1 MDRCAHFD
9 ILCFIMSP
17 DASTPLPLGFD
28 RREYYR
34 ITIMLPICLQAET
47 DTTEGTLV
55 EKSVNLSA
63 GGIGLVVNRPFQPN
77 DILSCTLLLAEQVPF
92 KSSIEVVRVDPLP
105 YPPDTY
111 RLHARFIEMTR
122 EYRELLVRHIL
133 QFQREHLTKHYSV

>member
-1 MDRCAHFD
+1 MDRCACFD
-9 ILCFIMSP
+9 ILFSIMSP
-17 DASTPLPLGFD
+17 DAATPPSPETD

-34 ITIMLPICLQAET
+34 ITVTLPICLQTQT
-47 DTTEGTLV
+47 DATEGTLI

-63 GGIGLVVNRPFQPN
+63 GGIGLVVNWPFHPN
-77 DILSCTLLLAEQVPF
+77 DILSCTLLLPGQVPF
-92 KSSIEVVRVDPLP
+92 KSSIEVLRVNALP

-122 EYRELLVRHIL
+122 ENRELLVRHIL

>member
-9 ILCFIMSP
+9 ILCFIMSL
-17 DASTPLPLGFD
+17 DESTRPSLESD

-34 ITIMLPICLQAET
+34 ITITLPICLQTET
-47 DTTEGTLV
+47 DATEGTLI

-77 DILSCTLLLAEQVPF
+77 DILSCTLLLAEQVRF
-92 KSSIEVVRVDPLP
+92 TSSIEVLRVDSLP
-105 YPPDTY
+105 YPPNTY

-122 EYRELLVRHIL
+122 ENRELLVRHIL

>member
-9 ILCFIMSP
+9 ILSFIMSP
-17 DASTPLPLGFD
+17 NEPNRPSLGSD

-34 ITIMLPICLQAET
+34 ITITLPICLQGET
-47 DTTEGTLV
+47 DATEGTLV

-122 EYRELLVRHIL
+122 ENRELLVRHIL

>member
-1 MDRCAHFD
+1 
-9 ILCFIMSP
+9 MSP
-17 DASTPLPLGFD
+17 DAATPPSPEID

-34 ITIMLPICLQAET
+34 ITVTLPICLQTQT
-47 DTTEGTLV
+47 DATEGTLI

-92 KSSIEVVRVDPLP
+92 KSSIEVVRVDSLP

-122 EYRELLVRHIL
+122 ENRELLVRHIL

>member
-1 MDRCAHFD
+1 VRLFD
-9 ILCFIMSP
+9 ILFSIMSP
-17 DASTPLPLGFD
+17 DAATPPSPETD

-34 ITIMLPICLQAET
+34 ITVMLPICLQAKT

-92 KSSIEVVRVDPLP
+92 KSSIEVVRVDSLP

-122 EYRELLVRHIL
+122 ENRELLVRHIL
-133 QFQREHLTKHYSV
+133 QFQREHLTKHYSA

>member
-9 ILCFIMSP
+9 ILCFIM
-17 DASTPLPLGFD
+17 ASDEPNRLSLGAD

-34 ITIMLPICLQAET
+34 ITITLPICLQVET
-47 DTTEGTLV
+47 DATECTFV

-77 DILSCTLLLAEQVPF
+77 DLLSCTLLLAEQVPF
-92 KSSIEVVRVDPLP
+92 QSSIEVLRVDTLP

-111 RLHARFIEMTR
+111 RLHARFVEMTR
-122 EYRELLVRHIL
+122 DNRELLVRHIL
-133 QFQREHLTKHYSV
+133 QLQREHLTRHYSA